1 MRNKCQAFQFYFSDK
16 NITDSIRLILVLL
29 TFVPKIT
36 FTLSS
41 NKSNFPSSL
50 FLEFPFLNK
59 KVAFS
64 IMSAYF
70 PEYQSHSSFQ
80 HASLNLI
87 STTFYFII
95 PWPYSLNL
103 LTMLC
108 ISRSNYNC
116 YSFLWKEELRSKILD
131 VFIYYANLIIT
142 SYRVM
147 H

>member
-16 NITDSIRLILVLL
+16 NITVTHIS
-29 TFVPKIT
+29 FAKIT

-64 IMSAYF
+64 IMSACF

-95 PWPYSLNL
+95 LWPYSLNL

-116 YSFLWKEELRSKILD
+116 YSFLQKEELRSKILD

-142 SYRVM
+142 SYRAM
-147 H
+147 R